1 MRENPPSDQIAQGD
15 QEIQQIKAALHAVG
29 IGIWD
34 IDILQ
39 GKVTLDTTCKELFG
53 LPPVA
58 NINYD
63 MLLGSLHP
71 ADRQFVRE
79 TVRKLMQ
86 KQSDNSIN
94 LRFRTADVDNR
105 SLRWLQVKG
114 QVYFSDEST
123 VTRLSGMAMD
133 ITNEVAANEKA
144 EAAERLSAIAIEG
157 SGAGSFT
164 IDFASDTIT
173 YSPSLAHMI
182 MGERVG
188 GSHFRDIFLPYV
200 HPEDRRIRE
209 QAYEE
214 AMDTGIL
221 NYECRFI
228 WKDGSVHWVKIR
240 GKYYYDITGKPVSFS
255 GIGLDVTESRERTRL
270 LKEVEQRF
278 LLAFNN
284 SSISMAFLDKN
295 GVIQEVNK
303 AFAGLLG
310 YTQAEL
316 SGMYYRGIVQA
327 DYRKESDQLFDS
339 LSNGEMQFYNQI
351 KQYYHK
357 EGGVRWVQVNIAR
370 VAMEEANTTHILA
383 IAFDIGNEVAVRK
396 EQQQLL
402 SLVENSN
409 DLIMV
414 SNLEGNV
421 TYINEA
427 GVRLLGLSNKSA
439 AVTKSMKDFF
449 EPSFFNQVKGNIIPE
464 LLREGK
470 WTGIQTYQHQET
482 GEPLPFM
489 TNAFRLDS
497 PMSGKPIAVAG
508 VARDLRTELE
518 TQKALQESENRFRS
532 LVEEAP
538 VPTALFVGREL
549 IIEVANDAMLSLWDR
564 GNTIIGHPLTQAL
577 PELHGHQFLDIM
589 AEIFNTGEAYHGREM
604 SVEMLIKGD
613 MTLMYLN
620 ITFKP
625 LLDPQGDVYGILNMA
640 TDVTQQVLAR
650 NKILENQSFL
660 ESEVLERTE
669 ELAASN
675 EELAAMN
682 EELQEA
688 NMHLVRSNQELEQ
701 YAYVASHDLQEPLR
715 KIRIYADLLAKKDDL
730 NIEHKRL
737 VDKINQSSERMS
749 MLIKDLLEFS
759 RLLETGNMMRDV
771 DLTEL
776 LLMVSKD
783 FELIIEEKKA
793 RINIGKLPVIQG
805 VPLQMNQLFYNLM
818 SNALKF
824 TQEEATPVVEIQA
837 RVISLAEAATYLR
850 MPEPGKQYYDIS
862 FRDNGIGFDN
872 KYAEQIFEVFKRLHN
887 RNQYP
892 GSGIGLSLCRRIVGN
907 HGGHMYVLSAPDEGT
922 IFHII
927 LPGKQVAG

>member
-1 MRENPPSDQIAQGD
+1 MQENPPSDQTAQGD
-15 QEIQQIKAALHAVG
+15 QEIQQIKTALHAVG
-29 IGIWD
+29 IGIWE
-34 IDILQ
+34 IDILH
-39 GKVTLDTTCKELFG
+39 GKITLDTTCKELFG
-53 LPPVA
+53 LPPVS
-58 NINYD
+58 NITYE
-63 MLLGSLHP
+63 MLLNSLHP
-71 ADRQFVRE
+71 ADRQLVRD
-79 TVRKLMQ
+79 TVQKLMQ

-94 LRFRTADVDNR
+94 LQFRTADVDSR
-105 SLRWLQVKG
+105 SLRWIQVKG
-114 QVYFSDEST
+114 QAYFTTEAT
-123 VTRLSGMAMD
+123 VARFSGIAMD
-133 ITNEVAANEKA
+133 ITSEVAAKEKA
-144 EAAERLSAIAIEG
+144 EVAERLSAIAMEG

-240 GKYYYDITGKPVSFS
+240 GKYYYDPTGTPVSFS
-255 GIGLDVTESRERTRL
+255 GIGLDVTETKERTRL

-310 YTQAEL
+310 YTQPEL
-316 SGMYYRGIVQA
+316 SGMYYRNIVQA
-327 DYRKESDQLFDS
+327 DYRKESDQLFSS
-339 LSNGEMQFYNQI
+339 LANGEMEFYNQI

-357 EGGVRWVQVNIAR
+357 EGAVRWVQVNIAR

-439 AVTKSMKDFF
+439 AITKSMKDFF
-449 EPSFFNQVKGNIIPE
+449 EPSFFSQVKGSIIPE

-470 WTGIQTYQHQET
+470 WTGQQIYQHQET

-497 PMSGKPIAVAG
+497 PMSGKPIAIAG

-518 TQKALQESENRFRS
+518 TQKALSESENRFRS

-549 IIEVANDAMLSLWDR
+549 IIEVANDAMLTLWDR
-564 GNTIIGHPLTQAL
+564 GTAIIGHPLAKAI

-589 AEIFNTGEAYHGREM
+589 DKIFNSGEVYHGREIP
-604 SVEMLIKGD
+604 VELFINGAL
-613 MTLMYLN
+613 TLMYLN

-625 LLDPQGDVYGILNMA
+625 LQNPQGEVYGILNMT

-682 EELQEA
+682 EELQDA

-715 KIRIYADLLAKKDDL
+715 KIRIYADLLSKKDDL

-776 LLMVSKD
+776 LLLVSKD

-824 TQEEATPVVEIQA
+824 TQEGVTPIVEIQA

>member
-1 MRENPPSDQIAQGD
+1 MHESSPSDQTAQGD
-15 QEIQQIKAALHAVG
+15 QEIQQIKTALHAVG

-58 NINYD
+58 NITYD

-71 ADRQFVRE
+71 ADRQLVRE
-79 TVRKLMQ
+79 SVRKLMQ
-86 KQSDNSIN
+86 KQNDNSIN
-94 LRFRTADVDNR
+94 LRFRTADIDNR

-114 QVYFSDEST
+114 QIYFTPDGQVS
-123 VTRLSGMAMD
+123 RLSGIAMD
-133 ITNEVAANEKA
+133 ITNEIAANEKA

-182 MGERVG
+182 TGERTG

-200 HPEDRRIRE
+200 HPEDRKIRE

-228 WKDGSVHWVKIR
+228 WKDGSIHWVKIK
-240 GKYYYDITGKPVSFS
+240 GKYYYDPTGRPESFS

-303 AFAGLLG
+303 AFAGFLG
-310 YTQAEL
+310 YTQQEL
-316 SGMYYRGIVQA
+316 SGMHYRSIVQA
-327 DYRKESDQLFDS
+327 DYRKENDKLFSS
-339 LSNGEMQFYNQI
+339 LAHGEQEFYNQI

-357 EGGVRWVQVNIAR
+357 DGGVRWVQVNIAS
-370 VAMEEANTTHILA
+370 VAMEEANSTHILA

-414 SNLEGNV
+414 SNLDGNV

-427 GVRLLGLSNKSA
+427 GVHLLGLPNKAA
-439 AVTKSMKDFF
+439 AVTHPMKDFF
-449 EPSFFNQVKGNIIPE
+449 EPVFYEQVKGSIIPE
-464 LLREGK
+464 LMREGK
-470 WTGIQTYQHQET
+470 WTGRQTYQHQET
-482 GEPLPFM
+482 GEALPFM

-518 TQKALQESENRFRS
+518 TQKALKESENRFRS

-538 VPTALFVGREL
+538 VPTALYVGREL

-564 GNTIIGHPLTQAL
+564 GNIIIGQPLTRAL

-589 AEIFNTGEAYHGREM
+589 DEIFNTGEVFHGREM
-604 SVEMLIKGD
+604 PVELISNGSRA
-613 MTLMYLN
+613 LMYLN

-625 LLDPQGDVYGILNMA
+625 LQDPQGEVYAILNMA
-640 TDVTQQVLAR
+640 IDVTQQVVAK

-715 KIRIYADLLAKKDDL
+715 KIRIYADLLAKKNDL

-759 RLLETGNMMRDV
+759 RLLETGNMLRDV

-824 TQEEATPVVEIQA
+824 TQEGITPVIEIQA
-837 RVISLAEAATYLR
+837 HVISLAEAANYLR
-850 MPEPGKQYYDIS
+850 MPEQGKQYYDIS

-927 LPGKQVAG
+927 LPGKQITG

>member
-1 MRENPPSDQIAQGD
+1 MHENPPSDQTAHAD

-39 GKVTLDTTCKELFG
+39 GKVILDTTCKELFG

-58 NINYD
+58 NITYE

-71 ADRQFVRE
+71 ADRQLVRE
-79 TVRKLMQ
+79 SVRKHMQ
-86 KQSDNSIN
+86 KQSDHNLN

-105 SLRWLQVKG
+105 SLRWIQVKG
-114 QVYFSDEST
+114 QVYFTPEGT
-123 VTRLSGMAMD
+123 VSRLSGMAMD
-133 ITNEVAANEKA
+133 ITSEIAASEKA
-144 EAAERLSAIAIEG
+144 EAAERLSSIAIEG

-182 MGERVG
+182 MGEEVG
-188 GSHFRDIFLPYV
+188 GSHFRDFFLPYV
-200 HPEDRRIRE
+200 HPEDRKIRE

-240 GKYYYDITGKPVSFS
+240 GKYYYDLTGRPVSFS
-255 GIGLDVTESRERTRL
+255 GIGLDVTESREHTRL

-284 SSISMAFLDKN
+284 SSINMAFLDKN

-303 AFAGLLG
+303 AFAGFLG
-310 YTQAEL
+310 YTQQEL
-316 SGMYYRGIVQA
+316 SGMYYRSIVQA
-327 DYRKESDQLFDS
+327 DYRRESDKLFAD
-339 LSNGEMQFYNQI
+339 LVHGKQEFYNQI

-357 EGGVRWVQVNIAR
+357 DGSARWVQVNIAT
-370 VAMEEANTTHILA
+370 VAMEEANSTHILA

-414 SNLEGNV
+414 SNLKGNV

-427 GVRLLGLSNKSA
+427 GVRLLGLPNKAA
-439 AVTKSMKDFF
+439 AVTHSMKDFF
-449 EPSFFNQVKGNIIPE
+449 EPSFYNQVEDAIIPE
-464 LLREGK
+464 LMREGK
-470 WTGIQTYQHQET
+470 WTGRQTYQHQET
-482 GEPLPFM
+482 GEALPFM

-497 PMSGKPIAVAG
+497 PMSGKPIAIAG
-508 VARDLRTELE
+508 VARDLRSELE
-518 TQKALQESENRFRS
+518 TQKALKESENRFRS

-538 VPTALFVGREL
+538 VPTALYVGREL
-549 IIEVANDAMLSLWDR
+549 IIEVANDAMLTLWDR
-564 GNTIIGHPLTQAL
+564 GSAIIGYPLARAL

-589 AEIFNTGEAYHGREM
+589 DEVFNTGEVYHGREM
-604 SVEMLIKGD
+604 PIELMIDGT
-613 MTLMYLN
+613 MTLTYLN

-625 LLDPQGDVYGILNMA
+625 LQDPQGEVYAILNMA
-640 TDVTQQVLAR
+640 IDVTQQVLAK

-682 EELQEA
+682 EELQDA
-688 NMHLVRSNQELEQ
+688 NMHLIRSNQELEQ

-715 KIRIYADLLAKKDDL
+715 KIRIYADLLSRKDDL

-824 TQEEATPVVEIQA
+824 TQDGVTPVIEIQA
-837 RVISLAEAATYLR
+837 HVISLAEAATYLR
-850 MPEPGKQYYDIS
+850 MPEQGKQYYDIS
-862 FRDNGIGFDN
+862 FRDNGIGFEN

-927 LPGKQVAG
+927 LPGKQATG

>member
-1 MRENPPSDQIAQGD
+1 MHENSPSDQIAPGG
-15 QEIQQIKAALHAVG
+15 QEIQQIKSTLHAVG

-39 GKVTLDTTCKELFG
+39 NKVVLDTTCKELFG

-58 NINYD
+58 NINYK
-63 MLLGSLHP
+63 MLLDSLHP
-71 ADRQFVRE
+71 ADRQLVSE
-79 TVRKLMQ
+79 SVKKLLQ
-86 KQSDNSIN
+86 KQADNSIN

-105 SLRWLQVKG
+105 SLRWIQVKG
-114 QVYFSDEST
+114 QVYFTPDDT
-123 VTRLSGMAMD
+123 ATRLSGMAMD
-133 ITNEVAANEKA
+133 ITSEVAANEKA
-144 EAAERLSAIAIEG
+144 EVAERLSTIAMES

-182 MGERVG
+182 MGERRG
-188 GSHFRDIFLPYV
+188 GSQFRDIFLPYV
-200 HPEDRRIRE
+200 HPEDRKIRE

-228 WKDGSVHWVKIR
+228 WKDGTVHWVKIR
-240 GKYYYDITGKPVSFS
+240 GKYYYDPTGRPVSFS
-255 GIGLDVTESRERTRL
+255 GIGLDVTESREHSRL

-310 YTQAEL
+310 YAQSEL
-316 SGMYYRGIVQA
+316 SGMYYRSIVQA
-327 DYRKESDQLFDS
+327 DYRRESDKLFAS
-339 LSNGEMQFYNQI
+339 LVNGEQEFYNQI
-351 KQYYHK
+351 KQYYHQD
-357 EGGVRWVQVNIAR
+357 GSVRWVQVNIAT
-370 VAMEEANTTHILA
+370 VAMEEANSTHILA

-427 GVRLLGLSNKSA
+427 GVRLLGLPNKA
-439 AVTKSMKDFF
+439 AAITHSMKDFF
-449 EPSFFNQVKGNIIPE
+449 DPAFFSQVKDSIIPE

-470 WTGIQTYQHQET
+470 WTGRQTYQHQET

-518 TQKALQESENRFRS
+518 VQKALRESENRFRS

-538 VPTALFVGREL
+538 VPTALYVGREL
-549 IIEVANDAMLSLWDR
+549 IIEVANEAMLNLWDR
-564 GNTIIGHPLTQAL
+564 GSTIIGHPLTRAL
-577 PELHGHQFLDIM
+577 PEVHGHSFLEIIDH
-589 AEIFNTGEAYHGREM
+589 IFNSGEVYHGREM
-604 SVEMLIKGD
+604 PIDLVINGRE
-613 MTLMYLN
+613 TLLYLN

-625 LLDPQGDVYGILNMA
+625 LLNTQGEVYAIMNMA
-640 TDVTQQVLAR
+640 IDVTQQVLAR

-688 NMHLVRSNQELEQ
+688 NLHLVRSNQELEQ

-715 KIRIYADLLAKKDDL
+715 KIRIYADLLSNKDDL

-824 TQEEATPVVEIQA
+824 TQEGVTPVVEIQA
-837 RVISLAEAATYLR
+837 RLISLAEAAGYLR
-850 MPEPGKQYYDIS
+850 IPEQGKQYYDIS

-872 KYAEQIFEVFKRLHN
+872 KYSEQIFEVFKRLHN

-907 HGGHMYVLSAPDEGT
+907 HGGYMYVLSAPDEGT

-927 LPGKQVAG
+927 LPGKQIVG

>member
-1 MRENPPSDQIAQGD
+1 MHENPPSDQTAQAD

-39 GKVTLDTTCKELFG
+39 GKVILDTTCKELFG
-53 LPPVA
+53 LPPVT
-58 NINYD
+58 NITYE

-71 ADRQFVRE
+71 ADRQLVRE
-79 TVRKLMQ
+79 SVRKLMQ
-86 KQSDNSIN
+86 KQSDNNIN

-114 QVYFSDEST
+114 QVYFTPDGTAS
-123 VTRLSGMAMD
+123 RLSGMAMD
-133 ITNEVAANEKA
+133 ITSEMAANEKA
-144 EAAERLSAIAIEG
+144 EVAERLSAIAIEG
-157 SGAGSFT
+157 SEAGSFT

-188 GSHFRDIFLPYV
+188 GSNFRDIFLPYV
-200 HPEDRRIRE
+200 HPEDRKIRE

-214 AMDTGIL
+214 AMNTGIL

-240 GKYYYDITGKPVSFS
+240 GKYYYDLTGRPVSFS
-255 GIGLDVTESRERTRL
+255 GIGLDVTATREHTRL

-284 SSISMAFLDKN
+284 SSINMAFLDKN

-303 AFAGLLG
+303 AFAGFLG
-310 YTQAEL
+310 YTQQEL
-316 SGMYYRGIVQA
+316 SGMYYRSIVQA
-327 DYRKESDQLFDS
+327 DYRKESDQLFAA
-339 LSNGEMQFYNQI
+339 LVHGEQEFYNQI

-357 EGGVRWVQVNIAR
+357 DGSARWVQVNIAT
-370 VAMEEANTTHILA
+370 VAMEEANSTHILA

-427 GVRLLGLSNKSA
+427 GVRLLGLPNKAA
-439 AVTKSMKDFF
+439 AVTHSMKDFF
-449 EPSFFNQVKGNIIPE
+449 EPSFYNQVKDAIIPE
-464 LLREGK
+464 LFREGK
-470 WTGIQTYQHQET
+470 WTGRQTYQHQET
-482 GEPLPFM
+482 GEALPFM

-497 PMSGKPIAVAG
+497 PMSGKPIAIAG
-508 VARDLRTELE
+508 VARDLRSELE
-518 TQKALQESENRFRS
+518 TQKALKESENRFRS

-538 VPTALFVGREL
+538 VPTALYVGREL
-549 IIEVANDAMLSLWDR
+549 IIEVANDAMLNLWDR
-564 GNTIIGHPLTQAL
+564 DSTIIGTPLTRAL

-589 AEIFNTGEAYHGREM
+589 DEGFNTGEVYHGREM
-604 SVEMLIKGD
+604 PIELMIDGS
-613 MTLMYLN
+613 MTLIYLN

-625 LLDPQGDVYGILNMA
+625 LQDPQGEVYAILNMA
-640 TDVTQQVLAR
+640 IDVTQQVLTK

-682 EELQEA
+682 EELQDA

-715 KIRIYADLLAKKDDL
+715 KIRLFADMLESVKPDNNKIDTRLYLSKVKQSAIRMSDLIRDLISYSRLELGENAFLPVDL
-730 NIEHKRL
+730 NQI
-737 VDKINQSSERMS
+737 VAN
-749 MLIKDLLEFS
+749 
-759 RLLETGNMMRDV
+759 V
-771 DLTEL
+771 TE
-776 LLMVSKD
+776 D
-783 FELIIEEKKA
+783 FELLIREKQA
-793 RINIGKLPVIQG
+793 QMEIGELPVLDA
-805 VPLQMNQLFYNLM
+805 VPLQMNQLFYNLIG
-818 SNALKF
+818 NALKF
-824 TQEEATPVVEIQA
+824 SNPADTCRITVSANKLTASDMNDYPHLNKNNSWYRIVV
-837 RVISLAEAATYLR
+837 S
-850 MPEPGKQYYDIS
+850 
-862 FRDNGIGFDN
+862 DNGIGFN
-872 KYAEQIFEVFKRLHN
+872 QSYADKLFVIFQRL
-887 RNQYP
+887 NQKEKFE
-892 GSGIGLSLCRRIVGN
+892 GTGIGLALCRKIMDIHNGDIQAFGVEHQGA
-907 HGGHMYVLSAPDEGT
+907 S
-922 IFHII
+922 FHII
-927 LPGKQVAG
+927 IPEVQQ